1 MLKFIKKILKWFTGH
16 SSEVVPVEVTT
27 EVPEVTVQDSSK
39 KTLWKFIIQTLI
51 NILAAILTA
60 LGATSCL

>member
-1 MLKFIKKILKWFTGH
+1 MLKFIKKIIKWFTGG

-27 EVPEVTVQDSSK
+27 EVPEVTGQDSSK